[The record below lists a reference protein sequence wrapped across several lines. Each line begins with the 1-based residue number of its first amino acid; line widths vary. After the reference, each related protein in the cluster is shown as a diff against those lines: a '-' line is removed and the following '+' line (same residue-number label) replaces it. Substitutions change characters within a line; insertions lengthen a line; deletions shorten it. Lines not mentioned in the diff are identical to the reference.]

1 MKKIKESLLGIAV
14 LLIIGALVVVVY
26 RYETGKTHRDL
37 AKRIAELSPRGGP
50 PETIEGLRAAI
61 AAYEDQIELNVKE
74 GAQTGVYWKILAT
87 RLADRG
93 MHRDAL
99 DALEQALYYNAE
111 DPTLFY
117 LTGLS
122 AAIVAKSSLDFPG
135 GAASGGPGVSGAD
148 KYFALAE
155 SAYLRAVDLD
165 PSYAKP
171 RYGLGVLYI
180 FELDRPAEAIPHLSR
195 YLEMMSS
202 DVDAMFALA
211 RAYYMTENY
220 GDAIEL
226 YDRILARTKDQGRKA
241 EAQSNKEYIMGQ
253 LYG

>member
-1 MKKIKESLLGIAV
+1 MMKKIKDLVLGLLV
-14 LLIIGALVVVVY
+14 LLIIGFLVLVVY
-26 RYETGKTHRDL
+26 RYEAGKTHRDL

-50 PETIEGLRAAI
+50 PETIDGLRAAI

-87 RLADRG
+87 RLADRS

-99 DALEQALYYNAE
+99 EALEKAIYYNAE
-111 DPTLFY
+111 DPTPFY

-135 GAASGGPGVSGAD
+135 GSGPPAAEKE

-155 SAYLRAVDLD
+155 SAYLRAIELD
-165 PSYAKP
+165 PAYAKP
-171 RYGLGVLYI
+171 RYGLGILYI
-180 FELDRPAEAIPHLSR
+180 FELDRPADAIPHLTR
-195 YLEMMSS
+195 YLELMSS

-211 RAYYMTENY
+211 RAYYVTENY
-220 GDAIEL
+220 DGAIEL
-226 YDRILARTKDQGRKA
+226 YDRILSKTKDRNRKA
-241 EAQSNKEYIMGQ
+241 EAQNNKEFIMGQ
-253 LYG
+253 MYG